1 MEKFSSFAQTSRG
14 ANHIKKDIVCQDAS
28 MAINNDD
35 FIFAAVADGHG
46 SPHYLRTERG
56 SRFAVEC
63 AFDCVS
69 EFMESI
75 KGAEAV
81 LDDPKQRDAILD
93 QLWRSIVSRW
103 HNRTE
108 SDHEQEP
115 FTPEELDKIPD
126 NLAFYRENYMNGE
139 YISAYGTTLAFIAA
153 AEDFAFCGQIG
164 DGKCVTVD
172 CSGIASDPVPDD
184 PRCFDNITTSLC
196 QDDAV
201 LSARFVYFPKDCI
214 PPAIFV
220 GTDGVQNSYWAIEQL
235 HGFYRG
241 LALTFAE
248 NGIIEGSRQLA
259 EFLPEMTRKGS
270 GDDVSVAGIIDLE
283 RLKASVDALKN
294 AVSYI
299 ETETPIE
306 PVDGPPI
313 EEIEKDITE
322 E

>member
-1 MEKFSSFAQTSRG
+1 MNKFSAFAQTSIG
-14 ANHIKKDIVCQDAS
+14 ANHIHKHICCQDSA

-35 FIFAAVADGHG
+35 FVFAAVADGHG

-56 SRFAVEC
+56 SKFAVEC

-69 EFMESI
+69 EFLECLKDAGEIM
-75 KGAEAV
+75 
-81 LDDPKQRDAILD
+81 DDPKQRDNLLD

-103 HNRTE
+103 HSRTE
-108 SDHEQEP
+108 ADYKENP
-115 FTPEELDKIPD
+115 FTPEEYDKIPD
-126 NLAFYRENYMNGE
+126 EYGYYRDIYMSGDF
-139 YISAYGTTLAFIAA
+139 ISAYGTTLSFIAA
-153 AEDFAFCGQIG
+153 TEDFAFCGQIG
-164 DGKCVTVD
+164 DGKCVTIE

-196 QDDAV
+196 QEDAV
-201 LSARFVYFPKDCI
+201 LSARFVYFPKDCL
-214 PPAIFV
+214 PPAMFI
-220 GTDGVQNSYWAIEQL
+220 GTDGVQNSYWNIEQL

-248 NGIIEGSRQLA
+248 YGMTEGEQQLA

-283 RLKASVDALKN
+283 ALKASAETLKSVVN
-294 AVSYI
+294 YI
-299 ETETPIE
+299 EAEIPSE
-306 PVDGPPI
+306 D
-313 EEIEKDITE
+313 EELPADDSIKE